1 MQFDVTLNVT
11 QARMLARKL
20 DAVAKEMEE
29 EDFTRGVA
37 FTLEL
42 DDSGHL
48 EYVTFVNSGRPD
60 NLMEG
65 VKP

>member
-1 MQFDVTLNVT
+1 
-11 QARMLARKL
+11 MLARKL